1 MIVRQLQP
9 ADDRSQFSCGDPD
22 YDNFIRK
29 YAGRNDFRHHVGRTL
44 VVVDDEVVV
53 AYATYTL
60 GELAIDKLP
69 GSAAHGPPRY
79 PTPVLRLAR
88 LAVDTRVQ
96 GNGLGAVLVGEV
108 IRLALRLRQDYGCVA
123 VVVDALRAKQTF
135 YESLGFELSEVVLG
149 RPRVAGTVFMVLPLG
164 EAEEAL
170 RRGQ

>member
-29 YAGRNDFRHHVGRTL
+29 YAGQNDFRHHVGRTL

-53 AYATYTL
+53 AYTTYTL
-60 GELAIDKLP
+60 GELAIDELP
-69 GSAAHGPPRY
+69 APAALGLPRD
-79 PTPVLRLAR
+79 PAPVLRLAR

-96 GNGLGAVLVGEV
+96 GNGLGTLLVGEV

-123 VVVDALRAKQTF
+123 VVVDALRSRQAF
-135 YESLGFELSEVVLG
+135 YESLGFEVSEVVLG
-149 RPRVAGTVFMVLPLG
+149 RPRVAGTVLMILPLG

-170 RRGQ
+170 RRGL